1 MKKLIFILFIFI
13 SIFVF
18 GNEEIK
24 LKEYLDEEILIQE
37 TSDIIYRDILRFSRK
52 HSVDPLLIAVIIKV
66 ESNFKQEVLSNKG
79 AIGLMQLMPET
90 ADELGVNPFDITS
103 NLEGGIKHFS
113 WLLKKYNGSLG
124 LSLAAY
130 NAGSGNLSKYDG
142 IPPFEETQKYVLKI
156 LKIYRAKFGKEYRFN
171 SMDFPKKGF
180 DF

>member
-13 SIFVF
+13 FAFSF
-18 GNEEIK
+18 GEENIR

-37 TSDIIYRDILRFSRK
+37 TSDTIYRDILRFSRK
-52 HSVDPLLIAVIIKV
+52 HNVDPLLIAALIKV
-66 ESNFKQEVLSNKG
+66 ESNFKQEVMSNKG

-90 ADELGVNPFDITS
+90 ADGLGINPFNMTS

-113 WLLKKYNGSLG
+113 WLLKKYNGSIG

-130 NAGSGNLSKYDG
+130 NAGSGNLAKYDG
-142 IPPFEETQKYVLKI
+142 IPPFEETQKYVFKI
-156 LKIYRAKFGKEYRFN
+156 LKIYRTKFGKEYKVN
-171 SMDFPKKGF
+171 SMEFTKKGF